1 MATFYI
7 VENNQQ
13 AGPFSVEQL
22 RAKGIAPETYVWS
35 EGMSGWEQASKVSE
49 LQVLFQPAQ
58 PQYQAQPQ
66 TQTQAYTE
74 TVKISE
80 PAQPAQP
87 AQPQYQAPPQYQAQP
102 AQPQYQAQP
111 QQQSYAQPQRS
122 TTDSGDMMPK
132 PQDWKPYSI
141 ALMVASVVC
150 CGVCGGIISL
160 ILGVLAY
167 QSANKVDNLYN
178 MKDFA
183 GAKAASDKARLYV
196 IIGGVIVVVGFFVGL
211 VVYILAIAANS

>member
-1 MATFYI
+1 MNYYI

-35 EGMSGWEQASKVSE
+35 EGMSGWEQASNVSE
-49 LQVLFQPAQ
+49 LQVLFKPAQ
-58 PQYQAQPQ
+58 PQYQAQP
-66 TQTQAYTE
+66 QTQAYTE

-80 PAQPAQP
+80 PAQP
-87 AQPQYQAPPQYQAQP
+87 QYQAQP
-102 AQPQYQAQP
+102 QPQQPYAQPQYQAQP

-122 TTDSGDMMPK
+122 TTKSSEMMPK
-132 PQDWKPYSI
+132 PMDWRPFSI
-141 ALMVASVVC
+141 GLMVASVVC

-160 ILGVLAY
+160 ILGIMAY

-196 IIGGVIVVVGFFVGL
+196 IIGGVLVVVGFIIGMI
-211 VVYILAIAANS
+211 VYIIALANS

>member
-13 AGPFSVEQL
+13 AGPFTVEQL

-35 EGMSGWEQASKVSE
+35 EGMSGWEQASNVSE
-49 LQVLFQPAQ
+49 LQVLFKPAQ
-58 PQYQAQPQ
+58 PQYQAQP
-66 TQTQAYTE
+66 QTQAYTE

-80 PAQPAQP
+80 PAQP
-87 AQPQYQAPPQYQAQP
+87 QYQAQP
-102 AQPQYQAQP
+102 QPQSQQPYAQPQYQAQP
-111 QQQSYAQPQRS
+111 QQQFYAQPQRS
-122 TTDSGDMMPK
+122 TTKSSEMMPK
-132 PQDWKPYSI
+132 PKDWRPFSI
-141 ALMVASVVC
+141 GLMVASVVC

-160 ILGVLAY
+160 ILGIMAY

-196 IIGGVIVVVGFFVGL
+196 IIGGVLVVVGFIIGMI
-211 VVYILAIAANS
+211 VYIIALANS